1 MRNRSLLALVPAFA
15 LAFGACSEL
24 GTEPQALLDGPLFNA
39 DPDVCAPYGDFYIDG
54 FEGDK
59 KLHSPWVIG
68 AADWLLPEGGND
80 AGSEK
85 IDTFEDEFGNG
96 PESVTVYAPTGYL
109 ISGYCVKGGAAAAG
123 GGTQTEDLADD
134 PQEVVVM
141 TSWDGDFEVSHFSL
155 QFVKIP
161 DDYFGQW
168 CSPGYWR
175 QEHHLDSWEATGYSP
190 DDKFYDVLGYYPTL
204 TKKGSDDGAPTD
216 PTLWEVLQ
224 NPQWYGGDAFND
236 VGDLLSEAH
245 PDVDFLG
252 VRVEDSCPLS

>member
-1 MRNRSLLALVPAFA
+1 MRNRSLLAMVPAFA
-15 LAFGACSEL
+15 LAFGACSDL
-24 GTEPQALLDGPLFNA
+24 GTEPQALLDSPLFSA
-39 DPDVCAPYGDFYIDG
+39 ASDVCDSYGDFYIYGNDG
-54 FEGDK
+54 DG
-59 KLHSPWVIG
+59 KLYTPWIIG
-68 AADWLLPEGGND
+68 AMDWLLPAGGND

-85 IDTFEDEFGNG
+85 IDTGGD
-96 PESVTVYAPTGYL
+96 PASVTVNAPEGYL
-109 ISGYCVKGGAAAAG
+109 ISGYCVKAG
-123 GGTQTEDLADD
+123 TDPEDSTLEE
-134 PQEVVVM
+134 PQAFVVI
-141 TSWDGDFEVSHFSL
+141 TYPDGKDVSHFSL

-161 DDYFGQW
+161 DDYLGQW

-190 DDKFYDVLGYYPTL
+190 DDKFYDELGYYPTL

-245 PDVDFLG
+245 PDVDFLD